1 MPSGQ
6 TQVLV
11 TILEIVGEG
20 LTRSYLTGFCDIIS
34 IITLN
39 SYLKLNKFNP
49 EGHS

>member
-20 LTRSYLTGFCDIIS
+20 Q
-34 IITLN
+34 
-39 SYLKLNKFNP
+39 P
-49 EGHS
+49 EARTQVFVILFP